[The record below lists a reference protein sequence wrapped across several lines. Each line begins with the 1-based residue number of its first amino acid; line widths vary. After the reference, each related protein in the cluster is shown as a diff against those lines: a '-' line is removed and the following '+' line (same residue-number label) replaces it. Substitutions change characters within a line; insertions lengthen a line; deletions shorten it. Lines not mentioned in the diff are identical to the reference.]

1 MKRSIKQ
8 LEEKEKAVLPD
19 QDSDPDNVIKDVEDS
34 AENKKHKE
42 FKKNKKLDDEQVVKV
57 NMADEIEIAI

>member
-1 MKRSIKQ
+1 M
-8 LEEKEKAVLPD
+8 
-19 QDSDPDNVIKDVEDS
+19 IKDVEDS

-57 NMADEIEIAI
+57 NMADEIVIAI